1 MVIEEIKQI
10 RAYLFFALSFSNPVA
25 EIPLCSERLSHFK
38 KICDKRKKTFIGAF
52 PFESVSENT
61 VDRNVKKAKV

>member
-38 KICDKRKKTFIGAF
+38 KIYAIKEREHLWVPFHLKVFQKTR
-52 PFESVSENT
+52 PMEM
-61 VDRNVKKAKV
+61 

>member
-1 MVIEEIKQI
+1 MLRKII
-10 RAYLFFALSFSNPVA
+10 SFQ
-25 EIPLCSERLSHFK
+25 K
-38 KICDKRKKTFIGAF
+38 DICDKRKKTFIGAF